1 MPDLAPSAAPREL
14 QWQLQQKCGS
24 TLSYWWRLMDITMDS
39 DGQLDIISPIY
50 PQECCDDWRWLL
62 VHVVSTLTFLTA
74 SAMRQRVRLADHQL
88 LSLRQVRS
96 QSPGVQTSWDWCWDL
111 EILAALAYTMIHII
125 ILCNSYVI
133 FKDNQDCEAPF
144 YLNNIS

>member
-50 PQECCDDWRWLL
+50 PQNVVMIGDDCWFML
-62 VHVVSTLTFLTA
+62 F
-74 SAMRQRVRLADHQL
+74 QL
-88 LSLRQVRS
+88 SRS
-96 QSPGVQTSWDWCWDL
+96 
-111 EILAALAYTMIHII
+111 
-125 ILCNSYVI
+125 
-133 FKDNQDCEAPF
+133 
-144 YLNNIS
+144 